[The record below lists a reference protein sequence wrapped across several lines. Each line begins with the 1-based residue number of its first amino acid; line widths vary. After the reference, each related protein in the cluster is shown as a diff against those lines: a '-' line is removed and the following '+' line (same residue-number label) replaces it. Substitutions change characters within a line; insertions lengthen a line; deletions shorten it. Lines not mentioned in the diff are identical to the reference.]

1 MKIFKIT
8 VNGQTYEVEVEEIGG
23 TISQSAQVQ
32 AEPTPAP
39 AIKQPNHQPQP
50 KPQAT
55 KPKTSGT
62 AGKNKITAPMPGT
75 ILSIKKKPG
84 DTIQKGEVVMILE
97 AMKMENEIIAPE
109 DGVVTSVD
117 TNEGASVNTGDILLT
132 FE

>member
-1 MKIFKIT
+1 MKKYKIT

-23 TISQSAQVQ
+23 TFSETTPAQP
-32 AEPTPAP
+32 EPTPAVS
-39 AIKQPNHQPQP
+39 KVQQPQPQP
-50 KPQAT
+50 KPQA

-84 DTIQKGEVVMILE
+84 DKIQKGDVIMILE
-97 AMKMENEIIAPE
+97 AMKMENEIVAP
-109 DGVVTSVD
+109 DSGTITSID
-117 TNEGASVNTGDILLT
+117 ISEGASVNTGDTLAT